1 VTTNSSTRGRG
12 FNELRFGAKKAAVE
26 VFLQAQ
32 QDLNVSV
39 LNDSTAS
46 IGHDETL
53 TVQNARTRT
62 VKEGDETVTLEK
74 GKRTVTIQ
82 TGSDS
87 LDVKDTRT

>member
-1 VTTNSSTRGRG
+1 ALPYALPDNQTQSGIKTNSSKGGGG
-12 FNELRFGAKKAAVE
+12 FNELRFEDKKDAEE

-32 QDLNVSV
+32 KDLNVNV

-62 VKEGDETVTLEK
+62 VKEGDETVTLE
-74 GKRTVTIQ
+74 
-82 TGSDS
+82 
-87 LDVKDTRT
+87 